1 VSRTRA
7 LIFFALAGA
16 TGSRSFAKKPK
27 APDPRAAVQAALDAR
42 GDQVGACALAGAT
55 KKIKVTVKL
64 VLGSKGQLLDT
75 TVTTDAANDD
85 SIRAC
90 IQKVLAGGTW
100 PKLPPKYPLLTLERD
115 WKFELALQ

>member
-1 VSRTRA
+1 MRFTRA
-7 LIFFALAGA
+7 LIFCAFAGFSAL
-16 TGSRSFAKKPK
+16 AKKPK

-42 GDQVGACALAGAT
+42 GDQVGACALSGAT

-64 VLGSKGQLLDT
+64 VLGAKGQLLDT
-75 TVTTDAANDD
+75 RVTTDAADD
-85 SIRAC
+85 EPIRAC
-90 IQKVLAGGTW
+90 VLKVLAGGTW